1 MKKILFFMII
11 SQLIL
16 SADSQTQTTQKE
28 REAKQLKID
37 MEKEKKFAKE
47 QVFYMGEDYNLK
59 GAEVNP
65 DSLKNIK
72 ELENLDDFD
81 MNDVYD

>member
-1 MKKILFFMII
+1 MII